1 MPLKHGSKIY
11 CQLLLDTNRYKLAE
25 KLAEERGVR
34 VTGMLR
40 EFVYSALSQ
49 IQPQEY
55 DTAKSADEEVWKES
69 VQRRVEGRQRS
80 KQEKGESDK
89 DA

>member
-25 KLAEERGVR
+25 KLAKERGVR

-49 IQPQEY
+49 IQPQDY
-55 DTAKSADEEVWKES
+55 DSAKAADEEAWKES
-69 VQRRVEGRQRS
+69 VQRRVEGRLRS
-80 KQEKGESDK
+80 KQDRK
-89 DA
+89 DQAEDA

>member
-49 IQPQEY
+49 IQPQDY
-55 DTAKSADEEVWKES
+55 DSAKAADEEVWKES
-69 VQRRVEGRQRS
+69 VQRRVEGRLRS
-80 KQEKGESDK
+80 KQDKKESAE

>member
-1 MPLKHGSKIY
+1 
-11 CQLLLDTNRYKLAE
+11 
-25 KLAEERGVR
+25 
-34 VTGMLR
+34 MLR

-55 DTAKSADEEVWKES
+55 DTAKAADEEAWKES

>member
-11 CQLLLDTNRYKLAE
+11 CQLLLDTHRYKLAE

-55 DTAKSADEEVWKES
+55 EIAKADDEEAWKES

-80 KQEKGESDK
+80 RQERGESNK

>member
-55 DTAKSADEEVWKES
+55 DTAKAADEEAWKES

-80 KQEKGESDK
+80 KQEKGESNK

>member
-11 CQLLLDTNRYKLAE
+11 CQLLLDTHRYKLAE

-55 DTAKSADEEVWKES
+55 EIAKADDEEAWKES

-80 KQEKGESDK
+80 KQERGESNK

>member
-49 IQPQEY
+49 IQPQDY
-55 DTAKSADEEVWKES
+55 DSAKAADEEVWKES
-69 VQRRVEGRQRS
+69 VQRRVEGRLRS
-80 KQEKGESDK
+80 KQDK
-89 DA
+89 KDQTEDA

>member
-11 CQLLLDTNRYKLAE
+11 CQLLLDTHRYKLAE

-55 DTAKSADEEVWKES
+55 EIAKAADEEAWKES

-80 KQEKGESDK
+80 RQEKGESGK

>member
-11 CQLLLDTNRYKLAE
+11 CQLLLDTHRYKLAE

-55 DTAKSADEEVWKES
+55 EIAKADDEEAWKES

-80 KQEKGESDK
+80 KQEKRESDK